1 MNLTAL
7 PKRCNLLCLWR
18 CSAIAYFL
26 QLWHVSY
33 IENQIAMFWKKP
45 SILLKVS
52 AKNLIKINIHKD
64 FQLADSY
71 KGPTV
76 R

>member
-1 MNLTAL
+1 
-7 PKRCNLLCLWR
+7 
-18 CSAIAYFL
+18 
-26 QLWHVSY
+26 
-33 IENQIAMFWKKP
+33 MFWKKP